1 VATRVDRRTEILDTA
16 AGLFA
21 TTGVRTSLKD
31 IADACGIQTGSL
43 YHHFDSK
50 EAIFVELVE
59 RYRADLLALAAD
71 ARAELAS
78 GAERSALE
86 RIEELGTALAE
97 CGVRHRAAL
106 LLTLTEP
113 PAGAGQELVRVT
125 SPMPLAVDAAMLKIV
140 ETGVAA
146 GEIRADL
153 DAEEFADQVCQA
165 MLHTTVGLLPD
176 DAGAVQ
182 VASIRCHTLLH
193 GIAIDPPGDDTLD
206 RSAALRAVDE
216 VIASWSGPEDAGGDE
231 DEGLALLRAV
241 ARAEFGRRGYDATTI
256 RDIAAAAGFST
267 ASIYRRFASKDELLD
282 SIMDSFASK
291 VSAAWSAALSA
302 PSTVIEKID
311 AISWANINVVDRS
324 SDEFHVLQNWLR
336 EAPPSTRDQGWTFL
350 TRLHDIEELL
360 EEGSRTGEVAT
371 GTWEPRLAPWALF
384 HLLWLPENLVRR
396 DGPKAGLAFVRSTV
410 LRGAATS

>member
-1 VATRVDRRTEILDTA
+1 VATRMDRRTEILDTA
-16 AGLFA
+16 AELFA
-21 TTGVRTSLKD
+21 TSGVRTSLKD

-43 YHHFDSK
+43 YHHFESK
-50 EAIFVELVE
+50 EAIFVELIE
-59 RYRADLLALAAD
+59 RYRAELLTLAAD
-71 ARAELAS
+71 ARTELAS
-78 GAERSALE
+78 GADRSALD
-86 RIEELGTALAE
+86 RIEALGTALAE

-106 LLTLTEP
+106 LLTLNEP
-113 PAGAGQELVRVT
+113 PTGAGEELVRVS
-125 SPMPLAVDAAMLKIV
+125 SPMPLAVDAAMLEIV
-140 ETGVAA
+140 RTGVTA

-176 DAGAVQ
+176 DAGVVQ
-182 VASIRCHTLLH
+182 VATIRCHALLH
-193 GIAIDPPGDDTLD
+193 GIATNPPTDAELD
-206 RSAALRAVDE
+206 RSDALRAVDE
-216 VIASWSGPEDAGGDE
+216 VIASWTEPEDE
-231 DEGLALLRAV
+231 DESLALLRGV

-267 ASIYRRFASKDELLD
+267 ASIYRRFASKDELLG

-302 PSTVIEKID
+302 PSTVVERID

-324 SDEFHVLQNWLR
+324 SDEYHVLQNWLR

-350 TRLHDIEELL
+350 TRLREIEELL
-360 EEGSRTGEVAT
+360 EEGARTGEVAI
-371 GTWEPRLAPWALF
+371 GDSEPRLAPWALF

-396 DGPKAGLAFVRSTV
+396 DGPEAGLAFIRSTV

>member
-1 VATRVDRRTEILDTA
+1 VATRMDRRTEILDTA
-16 AGLFA
+16 AELFA
-21 TTGVRTSLKD
+21 TSGVRTSLKD

-43 YHHFDSK
+43 YHHFESK
-50 EAIFVELVE
+50 EAIFVELIE
-59 RYRADLLALAAD
+59 RYRADLLTLAAD
-71 ARAELAS
+71 ARTELAS
-78 GAERSALE
+78 GADRSALD
-86 RIEELGTALAE
+86 RIEALGTALAE

-106 LLTLTEP
+106 LLTLNEP
-113 PAGAGQELVRVT
+113 PTGAGEELVRVS
-125 SPMPLAVDAAMLKIV
+125 SPMPLAVDAAMLEIV
-140 ETGVAA
+140 ETGVTA

-176 DAGAVQ
+176 DAGVVQ
-182 VASIRCHTLLH
+182 VATIRCHALLH
-193 GIAIDPPGDDTLD
+193 GIATDPPTDAELD
-206 RSAALRAVDE
+206 RSDALRAVDE
-216 VIASWSGPEDAGGDE
+216 VIASWTEPEDE
-231 DEGLALLRAV
+231 DESLALLRGV

-267 ASIYRRFASKDELLD
+267 ASIYRRFASKDELLG

-302 PSTVIEKID
+302 PSTVVERID
-311 AISWANINVVDRS
+311 ALSWANINVVDRS
-324 SDEFHVLQNWLR
+324 SDEYHVLQNWLR

-350 TRLHDIEELL
+350 TRLREIEELL
-360 EEGSRTGEVAT
+360 EEGARTGEVSI
-371 GTWEPRLAPWALF
+371 GDSEPRLAPWALF

-396 DGPKAGLAFVRSTV
+396 DGPEAGLAFIRSTV

>member
-1 VATRVDRRTEILDTA
+1 VATRMDRRTEILDTA
-16 AGLFA
+16 AELFA
-21 TTGVRTSLKD
+21 TSGVRTSLKD

-43 YHHFDSK
+43 YHHFESK
-50 EAIFVELVE
+50 EAIFVELIE
-59 RYRADLLALAAD
+59 RYRADLLTLAAD
-71 ARAELAS
+71 ARTELAS
-78 GAERSALE
+78 GADRSALD
-86 RIEELGTALAE
+86 RIEALGTALAE

-106 LLTLTEP
+106 LLTLNEP
-113 PAGAGQELVRVT
+113 PTGAGEELVRVS
-125 SPMPLAVDAAMLKIV
+125 SPMPLAVDAAMLEIV
-140 ETGVAA
+140 RTGVTA

-176 DAGAVQ
+176 DAGVVQ
-182 VASIRCHTLLH
+182 VATIRCHALLH
-193 GIAIDPPGDDTLD
+193 GIATDPPTDAELD
-206 RSAALRAVDE
+206 RSDALRAVDE
-216 VIASWSGPEDAGGDE
+216 VIASWTEPEDE
-231 DEGLALLRAV
+231 DESLALLRGV

-267 ASIYRRFASKDELLD
+267 ASIYRRFASKDELLG

-302 PSTVIEKID
+302 PSTVVERID
-311 AISWANINVVDRS
+311 ALSWANINVVDRS
-324 SDEFHVLQNWLR
+324 SDEYHVLQNWLR

-350 TRLHDIEELL
+350 TRLREIEELL
-360 EEGSRTGEVAT
+360 EEGARTGEVSI
-371 GTWEPRLAPWALF
+371 GDSEPRLAPWALF

-396 DGPKAGLAFVRSTV
+396 DGPEAGLAFIRSTV